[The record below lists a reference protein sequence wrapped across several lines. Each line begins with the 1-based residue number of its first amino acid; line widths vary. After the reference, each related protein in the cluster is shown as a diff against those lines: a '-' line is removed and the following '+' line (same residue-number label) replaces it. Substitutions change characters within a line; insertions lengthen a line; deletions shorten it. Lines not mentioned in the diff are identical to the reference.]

1 VEAPIIVDKME
12 AEIKERQ
19 EKGLLSSGLAEQFS
33 LQLSALRDEGSPD
46 FELVAFPGFF
56 TAISE
61 LCLLIT

>member
-1 VEAPIIVDKME
+1 ME

-19 EKGLLSSGLAEQFS
+19 EKGLLSPALAEQFS
-33 LQLSALRDEGSPD
+33 LQISALRDEGLPD

-61 LCLLIT
+61 CCLLIT